1 MDNVKACV
9 SEHVPGAV
17 LKDDS
22 AGSLIYELP
31 PSEMPHVPAFMRYLE
46 SGQNP
51 DIRTWGVSQ
60 TTLEEVFLL
69 LVRQA
74 IDEAKKAANTVP
86 DSSNRKSTQP
96 DAQTGSSTA
105 LEVVEL
111 TEMRKND

>member
-1 MDNVKACV
+1 VSDPLKMDNVKACV

-51 DIRTWGVSQ
+51 DIRTWGG
-60 TTLEEVFLL
+60 
-69 LVRQA
+69 
-74 IDEAKKAANTVP
+74 VP
-86 DSSNRKSTQP
+86 FVGPSSYR
-96 DAQTGSSTA
+96 
-105 LEVVEL
+105 
-111 TEMRKND
+111 

>member
-1 MDNVKACV
+1 
-9 SEHVPGAV
+9 
-17 LKDDS
+17 
-22 AGSLIYELP
+22 
-31 PSEMPHVPAFMRYLE
+31 
-46 SGQNP
+46 
-51 DIRTWGVSQ
+51 
-60 TTLEEVFLL
+60 VFLL